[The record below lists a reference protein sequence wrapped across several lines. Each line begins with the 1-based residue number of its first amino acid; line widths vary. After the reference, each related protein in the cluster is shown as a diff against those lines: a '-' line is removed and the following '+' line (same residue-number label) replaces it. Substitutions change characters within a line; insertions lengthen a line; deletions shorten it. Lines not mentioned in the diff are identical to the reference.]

1 MVSYHL
7 LHENANIAGGNIIK
21 DDQKLL
27 YVIHELTEEI
37 ERFELLRNS
46 AKKLLSCPD
55 KDLFNGTENL
65 LLKYSAN
72 LH

>member
-1 MVSYHL
+1 M
-7 LHENANIAGGNIIK
+7 
-21 DDQKLL
+21 
-27 YVIHELTEEI
+27 IHELTEEI